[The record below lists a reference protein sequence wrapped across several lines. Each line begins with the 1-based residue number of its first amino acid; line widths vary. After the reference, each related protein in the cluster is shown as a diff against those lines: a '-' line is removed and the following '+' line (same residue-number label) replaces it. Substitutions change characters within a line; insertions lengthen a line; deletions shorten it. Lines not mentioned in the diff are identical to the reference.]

1 MNLSIDKEKYLVAK
15 DDVQFILPKKEFEIL
30 LLLCTVPGKVFSRKI
45 IFETVWGNKS
55 KSKERTVDVHILN
68 IRKKL
73 GESIITTIKSVGYK
87 ISTQNIITSVKW

>member
-15 DDVQFILPKKEFEIL
+15 DDVQFILTKKEFEIL
-30 LLLCTVPGKVFSRKI
+30 LLLCTIPGKVYSRKI
-45 IFETVWGNKS
+45 IFEAVWGKS

-73 GESIITTIKSVGYK
+73 DESIITTIKSVGYK
-87 ISTQNIITSVKW
+87 ISTLNTIISII

>member
-15 DDVQFILPKKEFEIL
+15 DDVLFILPKKEFEIL

-45 IFETVWGNKS
+45 IFETVWGNNS
-55 KSKERTVDVHILN
+55 KSKERTVDVHLVN

-73 GESIITTIKSVGYK
+73 GDNIFRTVKGVGYAITIKE
-87 ISTQNIITSVKW
+87 IILKDFK